1 LIYITGISMSPKDS
15 QQHEHI
21 THVYWSEYGT
31 SSEAWWTKQQAVDW
45 INGGGDARVS
55 AGGRYDVKVH
65 VVNAS
70 PPYLR
75 TAANGTYTDNL
86 LSLPRF

>member
-1 LIYITGISMSPKDS
+1 MIYITHIRLSPENS
-15 QQHEHI
+15 RQHEHI
-21 THVYWSEYGT
+21 THVYWSEHGT
-31 SSEAWWTKQQAVDW
+31 SKEGPWTKQQAVDW
-45 INGGGDARVS
+45 INGGGEARVS
-55 AGGRYDVKVH
+55 ADQRYDVRVH